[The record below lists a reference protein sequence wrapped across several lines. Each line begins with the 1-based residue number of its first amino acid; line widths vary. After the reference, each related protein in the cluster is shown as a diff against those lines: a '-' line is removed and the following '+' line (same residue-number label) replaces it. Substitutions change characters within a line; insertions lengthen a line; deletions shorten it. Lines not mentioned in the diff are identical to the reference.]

1 MTTDVYIIDKMILQQ
16 ILKKEKDGYGFT
28 SRFIDFLAIE
38 CIIDNLP
45 IYQQAHSHLTPLSYI
60 GFVLIPHFLAKAKID
75 NLKRQALLEYKER
88 VDGITMGEDIID
100 ESEKIMEYYLASD
113 EALDELDAMAKITL
127 SLLLPMGF
135 MFKDGKPS
143 LLAR

>member
-1 MTTDVYIIDKMILQQ
+1 M
-16 ILKKEKDGYGFT
+16 
-28 SRFIDFLAIE
+28 
-38 CIIDNLP
+38 
-45 IYQQAHSHLTPLSYI
+45 
-60 GFVLIPHFLAKAKID
+60 
-75 NLKRQALLEYKER
+75 KRHALLEYKER

-135 MFKDGKPS
+135 MFKDGKPY
-143 LLAR
+143 

>member
-45 IYQQAHSHLTPLSYI
+45 IYQQAHSHLTPLSYV

-75 NLKRQALLEYKER
+75 NLKRRTGSLEQPFLHVYEP
-88 VDGITMGEDIID
+88 VP
-100 ESEKIMEYYLASD
+100 LAKCC
-113 EALDELDAMAKITL
+113 LF
-127 SLLLPMGF
+127 G
-135 MFKDGKPS
+135 
-143 LLAR
+143 

>member
-45 IYQQAHSHLTPLSYI
+45 IYQQAHSQLTPLSYV

-75 NLKRQALLEYKER
+75 NLKRHALLEYKER
-88 VDGITMGEDIID
+88 VDGITTGEDNID
-100 ESEKIMEYYLASD
+100 ESEKIMGHL
-113 EALDELDAMAKITL
+113 
-127 SLLLPMGF
+127 
-135 MFKDGKPS
+135 
-143 LLAR
+143 